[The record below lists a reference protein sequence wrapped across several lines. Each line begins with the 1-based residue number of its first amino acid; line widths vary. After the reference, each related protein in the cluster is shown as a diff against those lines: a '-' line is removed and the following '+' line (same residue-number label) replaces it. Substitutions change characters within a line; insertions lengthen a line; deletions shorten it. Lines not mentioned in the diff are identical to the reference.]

1 MSREQFEAWMTAE
14 QWFHGS
20 DFEWDD
26 RRNCYSQFGIHLA
39 YKAWQ
44 AATSAMEA
52 KCEALAAENVA
63 LKAFGGKLG
72 DMHNDLNGEGT
83 GIQGR
88 AEVACQ
94 QIALEAAMEEFDDI
108 KTPATDRFLA
118 EQKAQVWTEGS
129 EPAEFGRY
137 WVRYE
142 TDVGP
147 QYCSARWMEYN
158 FCASSDTNIH
168 KIWLADHSRTI
179 NSLKGVTHYTK
190 LPEVMESAQLRNEVN
205 HG

>member
-1 MSREQFEAWMTAE
+1 MSRETFEAWFKSS
-14 QWFHGS
+14 FHPDITGPYVK
-20 DFEWDD
+20 DQLF
-26 RRNCYSQFGIHLA
+26 C
-39 YKAWQ
+39 AWQ
-44 AATSAMEA
+44 AAIASMQSERDH
-52 KCEALAAENVA
+52 LAAQLADVVAENAA
-63 LKAFGGKLG
+63 LKEEISNITFMRDDDFFGSTQRAQEV
-72 DMHNDLNGEGT
+72 M
-83 GIQGR
+83 GR
-88 AEVACQ
+88 LVNV
-94 QIALEAAMEEFDDI
+94 

-147 QYCSARWMEYN
+147 QYCSAQWMEYN

-168 KIWLADHSRTI
+168 KIWLADHSRSI

-190 LPEVMESAQLRNEVN
+190 LPEVMESAQLRNEVKA
-205 HG
+205 